1 MWVMHAGWRSLKPR
15 LLVFTLAA
23 GLVACSGQT
32 GSGRGQAV
40 GDMAAYCDAVLEM
53 ETLAEPNTG
62 FESLSPQ
69 EQVKAAMQ
77 FAATTLRPIVDKIV
91 AVAPAEVGDSTSVL
105 NNAVTKVEQ
114 TGELSAFDTPQAQQ
128 AKTSAHAFDLKHC
141 GWGRA
146 DVTAVDY
153 AFQGVPATMNAG
165 TVSFEFRNKSQR
177 GEHHEMVVFKKNEGV
192 RESFQQL
199 LMLPDEEAKTKATI
213 VTGAKAPPGASS
225 YGVAKLVPGDYAM
238 VCFIS
243 VGSKKENPKGQ
254 GPPHFIHGM
263 VTEFAVT

>member
-1 MWVMHAGWRSLKPR
+1 MWVMRAEWRLLKPR
-15 LLVFTLAA
+15 LLVFMLAA
-23 GLVACSGQT
+23 GLVACAGQT
-32 GSGRGQAV
+32 GSGQGQAV

-53 ETLAEPNTG
+53 ETLAEPDN
-62 FESLSPQ
+62 ESLSPQ

-91 AVAPAEVGDSTSVL
+91 AVAPAEIGDSTSVL

-128 AKTSAHAFDLKHC
+128 AKASVHAFDLEHC
-141 GWGRA
+141 GWSRA

-153 AFQGVPATMNAG
+153 AFQGVPATINAG
-165 TVSFEFRNKSQR
+165 TVSFEFHNKSQR

-192 RESFQQL
+192 SESFQQL

-213 VTGAKAPPGASS
+213 VAGAKAPAGESS

-238 VCFIS
+238 VCFIA

-263 VTEFAVT
+263 ITEFAVT